1 VAVAKPLLAPL
12 VTMGMAETGP
22 RRAEALSMPGF
33 SPTAFP
39 PEGGG
44 GGENGWAGGVNVVT
58 PGAAD
63 IGGVTGGRGIIGC
76 TGDCVV
82 GGTGGG
88 TIRFAFGDGAY
99 MPVEDCAGAIVCAGA
114 GGAL

>member
-1 VAVAKPLLAPL
+1 
-12 VTMGMAETGP
+12 
-22 RRAEALSMPGF
+22 MPGLR
-33 SPTAFP
+33 PTAFP
-39 PEGGG
+39 PEGGDG

-88 TIRFAFGDGAY
+88 TIRFAFGEGAY
-99 MPVEDCAGAIVCAGA
+99 MPVEDCAGAIVCAGV